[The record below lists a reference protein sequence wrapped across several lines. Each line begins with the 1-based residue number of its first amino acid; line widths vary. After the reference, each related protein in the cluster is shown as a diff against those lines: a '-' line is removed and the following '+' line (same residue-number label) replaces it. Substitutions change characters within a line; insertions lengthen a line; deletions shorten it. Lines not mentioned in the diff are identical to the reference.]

1 MDPYIPVLLAFGI
14 LVLLCAWLPLLLRK
28 LPLSLPITCLVI
40 GAAVFAMP
48 NIPGVIPHPQ
58 EVLKLTE
65 RITEVVVIVS
75 LMGAG
80 LKLDRTLS
88 WRTGG
93 MTWRLLALAMP
104 LTILLLALVGYSLLG
119 LGAAAAVLLASALAP
134 TDPVLASDVQVG
146 PPHEGR
152 EDEVRYALTSEAGL
166 NDGLAFPFVNL
177 AIAIAL
183 ATSSQRDWL
192 AHWFLFDVIWKLS
205 AGLVIG
211 VAVGSVLAWI
221 TFRLPKRARLS
232 RTGDGFVALG
242 ITAIAYSVTE
252 LAHGYGFLAV
262 FVAALSFR
270 AVERGHDYHAKLHEF
285 TDQLERLLMAVLLV
299 LLGGAITAGG
309 LLKDATW
316 SVVLFA
322 GLALFV
328 VRPVVAYLSL
338 WGRAEPVR
346 ERLVISFFGIRGMG
360 SIYYL
365 AYGLGHATFHSE
377 GVLWSTVTLVI
388 VASIFIHGIT
398 VTPIMSL
405 LDAERSKSKPKYSS

>member
-14 LVLLCAWLPLLLRK
+14 LVLLSAWLPLLLQK
-28 LPLSLPITCLVI
+28 LPLSLPIACLVV
-40 GAAVFAMP
+40 GAAVFALP
-48 NIPGVIPHPQ
+48 IVPGVIPHPQ
-58 EVLKLTE
+58 EILKLTE
-65 RITEVVVIVS
+65 RTTELVVIIS

-80 LKLDRTLS
+80 LKLDRALTWS
-88 WRTGG
+88 TGG
-93 MTWRLLALAMP
+93 VTWRLLAFAMP
-104 LTILLLALVGYSLLG
+104 LTILLLAILGYSLLG
-119 LGAAAAVLLASALAP
+119 LGAAAAVLIASALAP

-146 PPHEGR
+146 PPHEGQ

-166 NDGLAFPFVNL
+166 NDGLAFPFVNF

-183 ATSSQRDWL
+183 STSSDGEWL
-192 AHWFLFDVIWKLS
+192 ARWFFFDVIWKLVV
-205 AGLVIG
+205 GLMIG
-211 VAVGSVLAWI
+211 VTVGYVLAWI
-221 TFRLPKRARLS
+221 TFRLPQRARLS

-252 LAHGYGFLAV
+252 LAYGYGFLAV

-270 AVERGHDYHAKLHEF
+270 AKERAHDFHAKLHEF
-285 TDQLERLLMAVLLV
+285 TDQLERLLMAVLLI

-309 LLKDATW
+309 LLKEVTW

-328 VRPVVAYLSL
+328 VRPAVAYLSL

-365 AYGLGHATFHSE
+365 AYGLGHASFYSE
-377 GVLWSTVTLVI
+377 GVLWSAVTLVI
-388 VASIFIHGIT
+388 VASIFIHGLT
-398 VTPIMSL
+398 VTPVMRF
-405 LDAERSKSKPKYSS
+405 LDAERSQSKSE

>member
-1 MDPYIPVLLAFGI
+1 MDPYIPVLLAFGT
-14 LVLLCAWLPLLLRK
+14 LVLLCAWFPLLLRK
-28 LPLSLPITCLVI
+28 LPFSLPMACLVI
-40 GAAVFAMP
+40 GAAVFAIP
-48 NIPGVIPHPQ
+48 NIPGAISHPQ

-65 RITEVVVIVS
+65 RTTELVVIVS

-80 LKLDRTLS
+80 LKLDRPLS
-88 WRTGG
+88 WRTAGV
-93 MTWRLLALAMP
+93 TWRLLAFAMP
-104 LTILLLALVGYSLLG
+104 LTILALALLGHSLLG
-119 LGAAAAVLLASALAP
+119 LGTAAAILLASALAP

-146 PPHEGR
+146 PPHEGQ
-152 EDEVRYALTSEAGL
+152 EDQVRYALTSEAGL

-183 ATSSQRDWL
+183 ATSSSRDWL
-192 AHWFLFDVIWKLS
+192 EHWLIVDVIWKLS

-211 VAVGSVLAWI
+211 ALVGYVLAWI
-221 TFRLPKRARLS
+221 TFRLPQRARLS

-262 FVAALSFR
+262 FVAALAFR
-270 AVERGHDYHAKLHEF
+270 AVERTHTYHAKLHEF

-309 LLKDATW
+309 LLKEVNW

-322 GLALFV
+322 GLVLFV
-328 VRPVVAYLSL
+328 VRPSVAYLSL
-338 WGRAEPVR
+338 WGRAEGVQ
-346 ERLVISFFGIRGMG
+346 ERLVISFFGIRGLG

-365 AYGLGHATFHSE
+365 AYGLGHADFQSE
-377 GVLWSTVTLVI
+377 NLLWSATALVI

-398 VTPIMSL
+398 VTPIMRF
-405 LDAERSKSKPKYSS
+405 LDAGTLKSRSMFRQ

>member
-1 MDPYIPVLLAFGI
+1 MDAYIIVLLAFGI
-14 LVLLCAWLPLLLRK
+14 LVMLCAWLPLLLRK
-28 LPLSLPITCLVI
+28 LPLSLPIACLVI
-40 GAAVFAMP
+40 GSAVFAMP

-65 RITEVVVIVS
+65 RITELVVIVS

-80 LKLDRTLS
+80 LKLDRALTWS
-88 WRTGG
+88 TGG
-93 MTWRLLALAMP
+93 VTWRLLAFAMP
-104 LTILLLALVGYSLLG
+104 VTILLLALLGYSLLG
-119 LGAAAAVLLASALAP
+119 LSAAAALFLASALAP

-146 PPHEGR
+146 PPHEGQ

-192 AHWFLFDVIWKLS
+192 AHWFIFDVIWKLS

-211 VAVGSVLAWI
+211 VLVGYVLALI
-221 TFRLPKRARLS
+221 TFRMPRRARLS

-270 AVERGHDYHAKLHEF
+270 AVERAHDFHDKLHEF
-285 TDQLERLLMAVLLV
+285 TDRLERLLMAVLLV

-309 LLKDATW
+309 LLKEVTW
-316 SVVLFA
+316 PVVLFA
-322 GLALFV
+322 GLALLV
-328 VRPVVAYLSL
+328 VRPAVAYLSL
-338 WGRAEPVR
+338 WGRTESLR
-346 ERLVISFFGIRGMG
+346 ERLIISFFGIRGLG

-377 GVLWSTVTLVI
+377 GLLWSAASLVI
-388 VASIFIHGIT
+388 VGSIFIHGIT
-398 VTPIMSL
+398 VTPIMRL
-405 LDAERSKSKPKYSS
+405 LDAGKSKSKQK